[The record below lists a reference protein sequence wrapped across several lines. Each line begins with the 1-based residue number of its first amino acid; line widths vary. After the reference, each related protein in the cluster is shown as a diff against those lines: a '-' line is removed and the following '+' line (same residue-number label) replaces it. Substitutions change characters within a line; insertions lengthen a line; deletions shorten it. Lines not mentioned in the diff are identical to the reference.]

1 MINSVRNTVLA
12 VLNKN
17 NYGYLSP
24 QDFNLY
30 CLQAQM
36 DLFEDY
42 FYNYNNWI
50 VRQVQGAS
58 GSGYADIVK
67 GLEEVIDTFSV
78 TSPLLNESTAQ
89 LNRSD
94 YTLPTFALNGSD
106 YYLLSKVLVYQTI
119 KTQGTNTGTSGGG
132 NRLTDA
138 NATFITNGIAV
149 GDIVGFVSPAGL
161 PINAVVE
168 VVQSETVLELETNS
182 LTATGIDYTIYDPS
196 KIKEVEKVTHQKI
209 TMLENSLLTK
219 PTLTYPSYTQNAASA
234 KIYPI
239 TIYNQGQIISQYI
252 RYPFA
257 PNWTYLET
265 SGQDPIFNPSD
276 PLYQNF
282 ELPQSDEPNLVA
294 KILQYAG
301 VEIREG
307 DVVTFAQSEEALD
320 TQETS

>member
-1 MINSVRNTVLA
+1 M
-12 VLNKN
+12 
-17 NYGYLSP
+17 
-24 QDFNLY
+24 
-30 CLQAQM
+30 
-36 DLFEDY
+36 
-42 FYNYNNWI
+42 
-50 VRQVQGAS
+50 
-58 GSGYADIVK
+58 
-67 GLEEVIDTFSV
+67 
-78 TSPLLNESTAQ
+78 
-89 LNRSD
+89 
-94 YTLPTFALNGSD
+94 
-106 YYLLSKVLVYQTI
+106 
-119 KTQGTNTGTSGGG
+119 
-132 NRLTDA
+132 
-138 NATFITNGIAV
+138 
-149 GDIVGFVSPAGL
+149 
-161 PINAVVE
+161 
-168 VVQSETVLELETNS
+168 VQSETILELETNS